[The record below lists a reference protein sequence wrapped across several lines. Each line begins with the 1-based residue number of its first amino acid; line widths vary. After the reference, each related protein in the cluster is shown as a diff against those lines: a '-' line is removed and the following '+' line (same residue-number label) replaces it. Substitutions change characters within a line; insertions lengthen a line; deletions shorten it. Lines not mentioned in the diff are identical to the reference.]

1 VGLLEKDAAYT
12 ALKASSQG
20 LLEEDALR
28 RLTVSGPN
36 PKAAGKCLRRLSRFL
51 PQSVGD
57 RGGRSWGV

>member
-1 VGLLEKDAAYT
+1 MEKDAAYT
-12 ALKASSQG
+12 ALKASSQR

-28 RLTVSGPN
+28 RLTVSGPT